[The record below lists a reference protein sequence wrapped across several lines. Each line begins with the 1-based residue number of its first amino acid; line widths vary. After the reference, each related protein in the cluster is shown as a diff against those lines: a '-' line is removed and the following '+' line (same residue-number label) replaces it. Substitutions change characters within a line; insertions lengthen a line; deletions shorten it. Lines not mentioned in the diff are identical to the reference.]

1 MQHTILA
8 EYIWLDGAT
17 PVRNL
22 RSKTRVVDTSAGAA
36 VALEDLP
43 VWSFDGS
50 STYQA
55 TGDDSD
61 LTLVP
66 VRAVADPVRGGGNI
80 LVLCEVMNS
89 DGTPHETNTRALLRE
104 VLDAGAADAE
114 PYFGFEQ
121 EYALLRGG
129 RPLGFP
135 AEGEPGP
142 QGPYYCSVGADVA
155 FGRPIVEAHTKAC
168 LDAGLMLYGINGE
181 VLPGQW
187 EFQIGYRG
195 AEAADPLI
203 VADHLWLARWLL
215 HRVAEDKGVA
225 ASFDQKPVKG
235 DWNGSGKHTNFST
248 KAMRDPATGADAIRD
263 AVAALSTRHPEHV
276 AVYGYGIDQRLTGAH
291 ETCSVREFK
300 SGVAD
305 RGCSIR
311 IPRHVATVGYGY
323 LEDRRPGANAD
334 PYQVAARI
342 LKTVLLEDSTLV
354 DEGAMAATES
364 A

>member
-1 MQHTILA
+1 MQEMVLA
-8 EYIWLDGAT
+8 EYIWIDGAH
-17 PVRNL
+17 PVRRL
-22 RSKTRVVDTSAGAA
+22 RSKTRVVPAA
-36 VALEDLP
+36 EIPDLP

-55 TGDDSD
+55 SGDDSD
-61 LTLVP
+61 LMLHP
-66 VRAVADPVRGGGNI
+66 VRVVPDPVRGGGNV

-89 DGTPHETNTRALLRE
+89 DGTPHESNTRARLRE
-104 VLDAGAADAE
+104 ILDAGAAGLE

-121 EYALLRGG
+121 EYALLRDGK
-129 RPLGFP
+129 PLGFP
-135 AEGEPGP
+135 AEGEPVP

-155 FGRPIVEAHTKAC
+155 FGRPIVETHMKAC
-168 LDAGLMLYGINGE
+168 LEAGLMLYGINGE

-195 AEAADPLI
+195 VETADPLV

-215 HRVAEDKGVA
+215 HRIAEPHGIV

-248 KAMRDPATGADAIRD
+248 KAMRDPATGLAAIEDAI
-263 AVAALSTRHPEHV
+263 ALLSTRHDEHI
-276 AVYGYGIDQRLTGAH
+276 AVYGHAIEDRLTGAH
-291 ETCSVREFK
+291 ETCSYREFK

-311 IPRHVATVGYGY
+311 IPRHVAVRGFGY

-334 PYQVAARI
+334 PYEVSARI
-342 LKTVLLEDSTLV
+342 LSTVCGMPAGVLASGEMES
-354 DEGAMAATES
+354 AMAGD
-364 A
+364 